1 MHLRRLCAFACAL
14 ALLLVPARPVR
25 ASDAVTQ
32 EEASRILAS
41 QQRGDYALLI
51 GVDHFVSKPD
61 TYPSSTNNVTAM
73 QEVFQGA
80 LYPLNAIIVPPEPV
94 TSAEQLTA
102 LIQKTFGQAR
112 EGDVCYLYL
121 STHGVY
127 DPASGEE
134 PMLLLSDGQTES
146 GVTPAQLEAAFD
158 GILGT
163 KVLILDACN
172 SGAFI
177 GKGLPSLPE
186 EVHFLGDDFKVI
198 TSSGALEESWY
209 WSVDDQSGTGAA
221 AQGSFYFT
229 QALSQSLSAAYGYPA
244 DQNRD
249 GCVVLSELYEYLVL
263 NHAASTPQVYPQS
276 DDFVV
281 FRYDVTAPLPT
292 GMGRAPIMDVT
303 FSGTTLSRTS
313 RQITIEFI
321 AMRPVRVAYQVVYQ
335 RDGKWEFDHAQLIYD
350 EAERFTA
357 YGDQPGAISAG
368 RKVRTLTLGE
378 LAEGAY
384 GYALV
389 QLVTIDQ
396 GKLTVHAGRV
406 ISIPPD
412 TGDMTLTA
420 SVADTF
426 DPSGG
431 RELSIFIGHAYPCAL
446 SVSIVDEEDR
456 VVHRLCHRQSTR
468 PMQLDPEGTVLY
480 WDGRL
485 RDGTSADP
493 GVYRVRAEA
502 VMNDTAVT
510 VLSPAFTIAEK
521 EV

>member
-1 MHLRRLCAFACAL
+1 MRVGRLCTLFCVLAFLFAL
-14 ALLLVPARPVR
+14 APALAGS

-32 EEASRILAS
+32 DEASQIVHTQSRNE
-41 QQRGDYALLI
+41 YALLI
-51 GVDHFVSKPD
+51 GVDYFVSRAE
-61 TYPSSTNNVTAM
+61 TYPSSTNNVNAM

-80 LYPLNAIIVPPEPV
+80 LNPFRAIIVPPNPV
-94 TSAEQLTA
+94 TTVEQLTA
-102 LIQKTFGQAR
+102 LIQKAFGAAQ

-127 DPASGEE
+127 DPASGQE
-134 PMLLLSDGQTES
+134 PMLLLSDGQTEN

-186 EVHFLGDDFKVI
+186 EVHFLGDDFKVL

-209 WSVDDQSGTGAA
+209 WSVDDQNEAGTAG
-221 AQGSFYFT
+221 QGSFYFT
-229 QALSQSLSAAYGYPA
+229 QALVQSLSAAYGYPA

-281 FRYDVTAPLPT
+281 FRYDASQPLPT
-292 GMGRAPIMDVT
+292 GLARAPIMDVT

-378 LAEGAY
+378 LDEGVY
-384 GYALV
+384 GYAMV

-412 TGDMTLTA
+412 TADMTLTA

-431 RELSIFIGHAYPCAL
+431 RELSIFIGHEYPCAL
-446 SVSIVDEEDR
+446 SVSILDEEEQ

-468 PMQLDPEGTVLY
+468 PMQMNPEGTVLY
-480 WDGRL
+480 WNGRL
-485 RDGTSADP
+485 KDGAMAEP

-502 VMNDTAVT
+502 VMNDTTVT
-510 VLSPAFTIAEK
+510 VLSSAFTIQ
-521 EV
+521 

>member
-1 MHLRRLCAFACAL
+1 MRVGRLCTLFCVLAFLFAL
-14 ALLLVPARPVR
+14 APALAGS

-32 EEASRILAS
+32 DEATQIVHAQSRS
-41 QQRGDYALLI
+41 EYALLI
-51 GVDHFVSKPD
+51 GVDHFVSRAD
-61 TYPSSTNNVTAM
+61 TYPSSTNNVNAM

-80 LYPLNAIIVPPEPV
+80 LNPFRSIIVPPDPV
-94 TSAEQLTA
+94 TTVEQLTA
-102 LIQKTFGQAR
+102 LIQKTFGAAQ

-127 DPASGEE
+127 DPASGQE
-134 PMLLLSDGQTES
+134 PMLLLSDGQTEN

-186 EVHFLGDDFKVI
+186 EVHFLGDDFKVL

-209 WSVDDQSGTGAA
+209 WSVDDQNEAGTAG
-221 AQGSFYFT
+221 QGSFYFT
-229 QALSQSLSAAYGYPA
+229 QALVQSLSAAYGYPA

-281 FRYDVTAPLPT
+281 FRYDASQPLPT
-292 GMGRAPIMDVT
+292 GLARAPIMDVT

-378 LAEGAY
+378 LDEGVY
-384 GYALV
+384 GYAMV

-412 TGDMTLTA
+412 TADMTLTA

-426 DPSGG
+426 NPSGG
-431 RELSIFIGHAYPCAL
+431 RELSIFIGHEYPCAL
-446 SVSIVDEEDR
+446 SVSILDEEEQ

-468 PMQLDPEGTVLY
+468 PMQMNPEGTVLY
-480 WDGRL
+480 WNGRL
-485 RDGTSADP
+485 KDGAMAEP

-502 VMNDTAVT
+502 VMNDTTVT
-510 VLSPAFTIAEK
+510 VLSSAFTIQ
-521 EV
+521 

>member
-1 MHLRRLCAFACAL
+1 MRVRRLCTLLCVLAVLCAL
-14 ALLLVPARPVR
+14 APARAGA

-32 EEASRILAS
+32 DEASRLLSS
-41 QQRGDYALLI
+41 QSRNEYALLI
-51 GVDHFVSKPD
+51 GVDSFVSRAD
-61 TYPSSTNNVTAM
+61 TYPSSTNNVNAM

-80 LYPLNAIIVPPEPV
+80 LNPFRAIIVPSDPV
-94 TSAEQLTA
+94 TTVDQLTA
-102 LIQKTFGQAR
+102 LIQKAFGAAG
-112 EGDVCYLYL
+112 ENDVCYLYL

-127 DPASGEE
+127 DPASGLE
-134 PMLLLSDGQTES
+134 PMLLLSDGQTEN
-146 GVTPAQLEAAFD
+146 GITPAQLEAAFD

-186 EVHFLGDDFKVI
+186 KVYFLGEDFKVL

-209 WSVDDQSGTGAA
+209 WSVDDQNEAGAA

-229 QALSQSLSAAYGYPA
+229 QALVQSLSAAYGYPA

-249 GCVVLSELYEYLVL
+249 GCIVLSELYEYLVL

-281 FRYDVTAPLPT
+281 FRYDTSQPQPT
-292 GMGRAPIMDVT
+292 GLARAPIMDVT

-378 LAEGAY
+378 LDEGVY
-384 GYALV
+384 GYAMV

-412 TGDMTLTA
+412 AADMTLTA

-426 DPSGG
+426 SPAGG
-431 RELSIFIGHAYPCAL
+431 RELSIFIGHEYPCAL
-446 SVSIVDEEDR
+446 SVSILDEEDQ

-468 PMQLDPEGTVLY
+468 PMQMNPEGTVLY
-480 WDGRL
+480 WDGQL
-485 RDGTSADP
+485 KDGSFAAP

-502 VMNDTAVT
+502 VMNDTTVT
-510 VLSPAFTIAEK
+510 VLSSAFTIQ
-521 EV
+521 